1 MWNLFTNEKDSLIRN
16 GKIDIQ
22 IYCTGGYEM
31 AFLFAW
37 LLLLVVGGIGGIAIC
52 SVLYGNEVFT
62 GYAAMLGMIVALLSG
77 IFFQL
82 NLMHRDK
89 E

>member
-1 MWNLFTNEKDSLIRN
+1 
-16 GKIDIQ
+16 
-22 IYCTGGYEM
+22 M

-37 LLLLVVGGIGGIAIC
+37 LLLMVVGGVGGIVIC

-62 GYAAMLGMIVALLSG
+62 GYAVMLGMIVALLSG

-82 NLMHRDK
+82 NLMHQGK
-89 E
+89 K